1 MRKTFKYV
9 VFAVSMSSV
18 AMLLIFLSSCNKISS
33 MTTNEL
39 LIQATESALEGK
51 WSKTLKFA
59 KVAVEREPANTPAF
73 ILLAM
78 AYENVGKSELAME
91 AARKAVKLERDN
103 FMAQYTLGRLYAIDQ
118 NKLQDAIEPLLR
130 ALTLRPNDPD
140 TLVLLADCSQKLNL
154 PKTTD
159 YYSQLVALSA
169 FNKRYEPWNQL
180 GIYYAEKNSLRN
192 AAICFNQAYTLAPDN
207 HMVLLNFGIF
217 FDKYIRKPDR
227 ALNFY
232 KRYLEVTANNPEMDQ
247 KKQEIKARI
256 KDLSDK

>member
-1 MRKTFKYV
+1 MRNTFKYTV
-9 VFAVSMSSV
+9 LIASIVSV
-18 AMLLIFLSSCNKISS
+18 AAMLVFLSSCNQTSS
-33 MTTNEL
+33 MTTVEL
-39 LIQATESALEGK
+39 LNQATESAMAGK

-78 AYENVGKSELAME
+78 AYENTGKNELAME
-91 AARKAVKLERDN
+91 AARKAVKLEPDN
-103 FMAQYTLGRLYAIDQ
+103 FLARYTLGRLYAIDQ
-118 NKLQDAIEPLLR
+118 NKLQDAVEPLLR
-130 ALTLRPNDPD
+130 ALKLRPNDPD

-154 PKTTD
+154 TKTVD
-159 YYSQLVALSA
+159 YYSQLIALPA
-169 FNKRYEPWNQL
+169 FNKHYEPWNQL

-192 AAICFNQAYTLAPDN
+192 AAICFNQAYSLAPDN

-217 FDKYIRKPDR
+217 FDKYVRKPER
-227 ALNFY
+227 ALNYY
-232 KRYLEVTANNPEMDQ
+232 KKYMEVTANNPEMEQ